1 MKYTVQ
7 HSLFLLF
14 LLCGMAWSEDSLT
27 RPVIA
32 LPESVAVDNLPR
44 AALSA
49 QQKQQLESRR
59 EAKRA
64 ALELKL
70 GQLRNLSTE
79 EKARVRE
86 EMEQA
91 KQERAQQKAELKAQK
106 QSDKHQKKLN
116 KEERRRLRDVD

>member
-1 MKYTVQ
+1 MKVTIRYSF
-7 HSLFLLF
+7 SLIL

-32 LPESVAVDNLPR
+32 LPESVAVDSLPR
-44 AALSA
+44 ASLSA
-49 QQKQQLESRR
+49 QQKQQLETRR

-70 GQLRNLSTE
+70 GQLRKLSTE

-91 KQERAQQKAELKAQK
+91 KQERDQQKAELKAQK
-106 QSDKHQKKLN
+106 QNDKHQKKLD
-116 KEERRRLRDVD
+116 KEERRRLRDAD